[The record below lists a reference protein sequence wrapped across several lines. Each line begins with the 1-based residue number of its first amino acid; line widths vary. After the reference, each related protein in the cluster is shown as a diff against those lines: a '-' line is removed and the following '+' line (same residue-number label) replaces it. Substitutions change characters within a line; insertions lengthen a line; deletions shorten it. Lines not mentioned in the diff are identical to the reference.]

1 MHKVIIAFL
10 CNLRKHNQVLEQAMK
25 WVGGKW
31 SNPQVGSKNTAGW
44 VGLNWLMEFL
54 GWVGLKEF
62 VALGEVEF
70 GLDFSPLAGLVVPL
84 VEI

>member
-1 MHKVIIAFL
+1 
-10 CNLRKHNQVLEQAMK
+10 MK

-31 SNPQVGSKNTAGW
+31 SSPQVGSKNTTGW